1 MNDSL
6 NPPLSYE
13 ASATTT
19 HRHVATTLPP
29 EVSACLKNS
38 RFLHLATCDGL
49 TPHISLMSYTYLP
62 STPFDPYPTII
73 MTTNSS
79 SRKTTHLQTNPR
91 VSLLVHDWVSHRP
104 PTRASN
110 PGNTRD
116 GSPPPAATRSSLAS
130 LLLNLNTS
138 ALSSIST
145 TITGEA
151 RFLEP
156 NSEEETWCKERHL
169 ENNTFEEE
177 MSTFGRVPQPGQRRP
192 SLSIDEDVR
201 VVTVRV
207 REGRLADWKGGVRDW
222 LVVQEGEEG
231 IMRLAHL
238 HFPEITS
245 FTRVAALQQTLTTR
259 LLAHKKLAHS
269 TTANAATPPPPDPT
283 IITFTP
289 NPVYTTGRRDLPP
302 SNTSPSASKT
312 LSLPTALEPIRSL
325 LAPPPSSPHNEAAPV
340 AEYHPTL
347 RGGQTTYHGPGQM
360 VAYTILDLRRMGLSP
375 RCHIRLLENSVV
387 DVLRSYGLEGLITE
401 DPGVWVPRS
410 SSPSPVSNGDK
421 LPRKITAVGVHLRR
435 NISSYGIGFN
445 VTEEPMWFFR
455 QIVACGLEGREATS
469 LEGQGVKGV
478 SIEEVAGRFVDAFVR
493 RVNADFACGGN
504 ALGEKIEEVY
514 KVGERDLVD

>member
-1 MNDSL
+1 MADPV

-19 HRHVATTLPP
+19 HPHVATTLPP
-29 EVSACLKNS
+29 ETPYLSFSLTHSLTKQ
-38 RFLHLATCDGL
+38 LHLATCDGL
-49 TPHISLMSYTYLP
+49 QPHISLMSYTYLP
-62 STPFDPYPTII
+62 STPYDPYPTII
-73 MTTNSS
+73 MTTNPS
-79 SRKTTHLQTNPR
+79 SRKTNHLLTNPR

-104 PTRASN
+104 PTRAPN
-110 PGNTRD
+110 PGSERD

-145 TITGEA
+145 TITGTA

-156 NSEEETWCKERHL
+156 DSEEEAWCKERHL

-177 MSTFGRVPQPGQRRP
+177 MSVFGQQPPQQGSRRP
-192 SLSIDEDVR
+192 SLSIDSDVR

-207 REGRLADWKGGVRDW
+207 REGRIADWKGGVRDW
-222 LVVQEGEEG
+222 VVVREGEENQDSLVNG
-231 IMRLAHL
+231 
-238 HFPEITS
+238 ITS
-245 FTRVAALQQTLTTR
+245 FTRVSNLQQTLTTR
-259 LLAHKKLAHS
+259 LLAHKKHQD
-269 TTANAATPPPPDPT
+269 TTIPPPDPT

-302 SNTSPSASKT
+302 SNTTPQTAS
-312 LSLPTALEPIRSL
+312 LSLPPSLEPIRSL
-325 LAPPPSSPHNEAAPV
+325 LTAPNASSSPSAGK

-360 VAYTILDLRRMGLSP
+360 VAYTILDLRRLGLTP

-387 DVLRSYGLEGLITE
+387 DVLRGFGVQGLITE
-401 DPGVWVPRS
+401 DPGVWV
-410 SSPSPVSNGDK
+410 SPPAQRAGTGRGTE

-445 VTEEPMWFFR
+445 VTDEPMWYFR

-469 LEGQGVKGV
+469 LQGLGV
-478 SIEEVAGRFVDAFVR
+478 QGASVDSVAELFVRAFVQ
-493 RVNADFACGGN
+493 RVNADFACGG
-504 ALGEKIEEVY
+504 ARAGEGIEGVY
-514 KVGERDLVD
+514 AASEEELLRGN

>member
-1 MNDSL
+1 MSDSL

-29 EVSACLKNS
+29 EVASCLKNS
-38 RFLHLATCDGL
+38 RFLHLATCDNL

-110 PGNTRD
+110 SGATRD

-156 NSEEETWCKERHL
+156 GSEEETWCKDRHL

-177 MSTFGRVPQPGQRRP
+177 MSTFGQVSQPGQRRL
-192 SLSIDEDVR
+192 SLSIEDDVR

-222 LVVQEGEEG
+222 LVVQEGEE
-231 IMRLAHL
+231 LAHL
-238 HFPEITS
+238 HFPDITS
-245 FTRVAALQQTLTTR
+245 FTRVATLQQSLTTR
-259 LLAHKKLAHS
+259 LLAHKKLTHS
-269 TTANAATPPPPDPT
+269 PNAPTPPPPDPT

-302 SNTSPSASKT
+302 SNTTPSPQRT
-312 LSLPTALEPIRSL
+312 LSLPPPLEPIRHL
-325 LAPPPSSPHNEAAPV
+325 LSAPDEGAAV

-360 VAYTILDLRRMGLSP
+360 VAYTILDLRRLELTP

-387 DVLRSYGLEGLITE
+387 DVLRGYGLEGIITE
-401 DPGVWVPRS
+401 DPGVWVPPS
-410 SSPSPVSNGDK
+410 SASEEGG

-445 VTEEPMWFFR
+445 VTQEPMWYFQ

-469 LEGQGVKGV
+469 LEGQGVKDV
-478 SIEEVAGRFVDAFVR
+478 SIEEVAGKFADVFVR
-493 RVNADFACGGN
+493 RVNEDFACGGS
-504 ALGEKIEEVY
+504 ATREKIDEVY
-514 KVGERDLVD
+514 RVEEKDLQD

>member
-1 MNDSL
+1 MSDSL

-29 EVSACLKNS
+29 EVSSCLKNS
-38 RFLHLATCDGL
+38 RFLHLATCDAL
-49 TPHISLMSYTYLP
+49 TPHISLMSYTFLP

-73 MTTNSS
+73 MTTNPS

-110 PGNTRD
+110 SEHTRD

-151 RFLEP
+151 RFLEA
-156 NSEEETWCKERHL
+156 NSEEETWCKNKHL

-177 MSTFGRVPQPGQRRP
+177 MSTFGQAPQPGQRRP
-192 SLSIDEDVR
+192 SLSIDDDVR

-222 LVVQEGEEG
+222 LVVQEGEETG
-231 IMRLAHL
+231 EAAANDIA
-238 HFPEITS
+238 S
-245 FTRVAALQQTLTTR
+245 FTRVATLQQALTTR
-259 LLAHKKLAHS
+259 LLSHKKLLAS
-269 TTANAATPPPPDPT
+269 PSATTPPAPDPT

-302 SNTSPSASKT
+302 SNTSPGPTRK
-312 LSLPTALEPIRSL
+312 LSLPPPLEPIRSL
-325 LAPPPSSPHNEAAPV
+325 LSSGNDAEPV

-360 VAYTILDLRRMGLSP
+360 VAYTILDLRRLGLSP
-375 RCHIRLLENSVV
+375 RCHIRLLENSVL
-387 DVLRSYGLEGLITE
+387 DVLEGYGVKGTVTE
-401 DPGVWVPRS
+401 DPGVWVP
-410 SSPSPVSNGDK
+410 PAGGGQE
-421 LPRKITAVGVHLRR
+421 LPKKITAVGVHLRR
-435 NISSYGIGFN
+435 NISSYGIGLN
-445 VTEEPMWFFR
+445 VTEEPMWYFR

-478 SIEEVAGRFVDAFVR
+478 SVEEVAGKFVDAFVR
-493 RVNADFACGGN
+493 RVNSDFACG
-504 ALGEKIEEVY
+504 AKSLGERIEEVY
-514 KVGERDLVD
+514 QVGEGDLVD